1 MTKNKIESASRKR
14 CKKFETKIE
23 KKFKLEP
30 VRKPELNLPNEIL
43 LKIVNYLNTKDVI
56 TNFALVCKNFKCLAK
71 EVKYFELKDITELE
85 FESAMEVLEN
95 TTHLKE
101 ISLSIKSKKNNLM
114 NELLIQALK
123 SSKRIKSIK
132 LWPTRYLGDS
142 DWANYKLDN
151 VKEIKKYCKD
161 LEHLTLIDVEIGSSL
176 ITQITKFSTLKSLNV
191 SIQSN
196 VNDGKFTSNHILA
209 FANNCPNLEAISFY
223 IKIGYN
229 NIKHMK
235 AALDTFFDARK
246 QTLKSFALSTIRSS
260 RKDYWDMDGSC
271 LLENLFLCHNLEALL
286 IRWLNLQSSTLEA
299 ISTSFPK
306 IRTLVL
312 DRVKSISQTE
322 IEPSITS
329 TLKHLVLKSSDIDF
343 NLFTSMKFPVL
354 ERLAVI
360 SSGNLKSS
368 RIHFSQMYKLIDN
381 ATRMKSI
388 QLHGNDFQRDE
399 EYKTMSLQFCK
410 ERDIFLSFG
419 TYSNNDLD
427 RISCAFTEENI
438 KFQNDFEKNLEPIYK
453 SKYGDLKNKFITW
466 DDINKW
472 WTWAMEH
479 V

>member
-1 MTKNKIESASRKR
+1 MAKNKIESASRKR

-43 LKIVNYLNTKDVI
+43 LKIVNYLNTKDLM
-56 TNFALVCKNFKCLAK
+56 TNFALVCKNFKSLAK

-85 FESAMEVLEN
+85 FESAMEVLKN

-229 NIKHMK
+229 NIKLIK

-246 QTLKSFALSTIRSS
+246 QTLKSFALSTIYSS
-260 RKDYWDMDGSC
+260 RKDWDMDGSC
-271 LLENLFLCHNLEALL
+271 ILENLLLCHNLEALL
-286 IRWLNLQSSTLEA
+286 IRCVNLQSSTLEA
-299 ISTSFPK
+299 ISTTLPK

-312 DRVKSISQTE
+312 E
-322 IEPSITS
+322 
-329 TLKHLVLKSSDIDF
+329 
-343 NLFTSMKFPVL
+343 
-354 ERLAVI
+354 
-360 SSGNLKSS
+360 
-368 RIHFSQMYKLIDN
+368 
-381 ATRMKSI
+381 
-388 QLHGNDFQRDE
+388 
-399 EYKTMSLQFCK
+399 
-410 ERDIFLSFG
+410 
-419 TYSNNDLD
+419 
-427 RISCAFTEENI
+427 
-438 KFQNDFEKNLEPIYK
+438 
-453 SKYGDLKNKFITW
+453 
-466 DDINKW
+466 
-472 WTWAMEH
+472 
-479 V
+479 